1 MMHLQNTVT
10 KVVVAAVSKS
20 AASTATGYV
29 DTLGF
34 SECAID
40 VQLDSQASTTSNPS
54 VMKIAESEDTVV
66 SNAVDIT
73 GLVGDATDGYTVAA
87 ANSSAPYITRFN
99 ISLKAR
105 KRYLHIT
112 INPTGTT
119 GIVAVHAT
127 LGRPKDSTVARAA
140 MQQVVDKA

>member
-1 MMHLQNTVT
+1 MMRLQNTAT
-10 KVVVAAVSKS
+10 KVMVAAVSKS
-20 AASTATGYV
+20 AGSTATGYV

-40 VQLDSQASTTSNPS
+40 VQMDSQASTTSNPS
-54 VMKIAESEDTVV
+54 VMKITESEDTVV
-66 SNAVDIT
+66 GNSTAIV
-73 GLVGDATDGYTVAA
+73 GLEGDATDGYTIAA

-119 GIVAVHAT
+119 GLVSVQAT
-127 LGRPKDSTVARAA
+127 LSRAKDSTVARAL